1 MTSSTRAGG
10 WRMAMDKTLRGK
22 VLWTFPPRLEIPQKR
37 RDSHLP
43 TATAATAVTH
53 DNYVSGN
60 ILFEATR

>member
-1 MTSSTRAGG
+1 
-10 WRMAMDKTLRGK
+10 MAMDKTLRGK
-22 VLWTFPPRLEIPQKR
+22 VLWTFPPRLETPQRR

-60 ILFEATR
+60 IPI